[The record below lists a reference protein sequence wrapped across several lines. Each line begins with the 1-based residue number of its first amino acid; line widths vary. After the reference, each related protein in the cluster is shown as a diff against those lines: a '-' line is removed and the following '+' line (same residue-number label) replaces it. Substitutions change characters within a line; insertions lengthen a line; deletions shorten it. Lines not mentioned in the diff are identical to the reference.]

1 MSLVI
6 TAPTGNIGSS
16 LVNQLLAADADL
28 TLLVRNPDKLD
39 ASVRSRV
46 KVEQGELQDAAFMQR
61 ATQGCEALFLLS
73 PPNFTAPDV
82 HAYYKSISDAA
93 THAIQTN
100 NIAHVVYI
108 SSGGGGDTNAGL
120 VSETFRIEDA
130 LNATDANVLSLRCGS
145 FMENFLMNMP
155 TLREPGAFYG
165 LYRPGLPVPYVATR
179 DIAAVAA
186 RHLLNRTW
194 QGKSFVAVQGAEDLT
209 PDQAAQTLGE
219 VIGKTIQYV
228 QVPAEPM
235 RQTFLQMGASP
246 AIVDGYIEMLEAFD
260 RGIYGAEPRTAET
273 TTPTTLRQWA
283 EEVLKPAFDA
293 AA

>member
-16 LVNQLLAADADL
+16 LVEQLLAANADL

-39 ASVRSRV
+39 ASVRERV
-46 KVEQGELQDAAFMQR
+46 KVEQGELQDAAFVQR
-61 ATQGCEALFLLS
+61 ATQGAEALFLLS
-73 PPNFTAPDV
+73 PPNLTAPDV

-93 THAIQTN
+93 TAAIQAN
-100 NIAHVVYI
+100 SIPHVVYI
-108 SSGGGGDTNAGL
+108 SSGGGGDIHAGL
-120 VSETFRIEDA
+120 VSETFLIEDA
-130 LNATDANVLSLRCGS
+130 LNATSANVLSLRCGS
-145 FMENFLMNMP
+145 FMENFLMNVP
-155 TLREPGAFYG
+155 TLRNPGAFYG
-165 LYRPGLPVPYVATR
+165 LYRSDLRVPYVATR
-179 DIAAVAA
+179 DIAGVAA
-186 RHLLNRTW
+186 RHLLNRVW
-194 QGKSFVAVQGAEDLT
+194 QGKSFVAVQGAADLT

-260 RGIYGAEPRTAET
+260 RGIYEAEPRTPET

-283 EEVLKPAFDA
+283 EEVLKPALNA